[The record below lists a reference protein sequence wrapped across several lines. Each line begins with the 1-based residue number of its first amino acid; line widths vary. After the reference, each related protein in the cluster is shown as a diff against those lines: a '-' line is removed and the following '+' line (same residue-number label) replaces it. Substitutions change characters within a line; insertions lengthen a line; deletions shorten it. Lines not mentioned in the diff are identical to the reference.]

1 MYNANKPNLD
11 ELPSSPQL
19 IRSTIVAALVAVVL
33 LVTIILPA
41 EYGIDPT
48 RIGSVNT
55 GSTRPGLAV
64 SLA

>member
-41 EYGIDPT
+41 EYG
-48 RIGSVNT
+48 
-55 GSTRPGLAV
+55 ST
-64 SLA
+64 